1 MNTNRHISYEKLPS
15 WTTSLP
21 CKMMPLLFVHFHGSF
36 PTYVV
41 MTVYLTTTKNKKPN
55 SKAKEKIEVVKLL
68 FLLMFLLI
76 TFLKIFKR
84 SIIFENIIKKYLE
97 YASLLQHFC
106 LLFFWLLSTM
116 NKNMNIYFYH
126 ISETI

>member
-1 MNTNRHISYEKLPS
+1 
-15 WTTSLP
+15 
-21 CKMMPLLFVHFHGSF
+21 MMPLLFVHFHGSF

-106 LLFFWLLSTM
+106 LLFF
-116 NKNMNIYFYH
+116 
-126 ISETI
+126 